1 MTAYPWRCTSHATCA
16 LPPSTPSLTA
26 IPAPSRSPC
35 LPCRGLFR
43 PRRARSVPG
52 AAALAPGNRSR
63 PDGEA
68 GWGPGVGQLQL
79 LQCLGDLLMQRATS
93 PAPPPVTPLLP
104 RDPRDPCH
112 TRRACLPLLEGFVEA
127 HPGRVR
133 LRCRAAHDA
142 SAEQREAARG
152 GWGGGA
158 AEWGEGLAREAGGG
172 GGCRGGEGSRRAHH
186 FLSTAARN
194 LCDRPALPT
203 HPTQL
208 GGSRRTCNTCLTDAL
223 LPLLPLLLPAR
234 CLRRCCSLRF

>member
-172 GGCRGGEGSRRAHH
+172 GGVPWRRGQ
-186 FLSTAARN
+186 ST
-194 LCDRPALPT
+194 RPPLPQHGGPQPLRQTCPT
-203 HPTQL
+203 HTPHAT
-208 GGSRRTCNTCLTDAL
+208 GGFQAHVQHVPD
-223 LPLLPLLLPAR
+223 
-234 CLRRCCSLRF
+234 